1 MESDT
6 SSTYANED
14 IDLKTLML
22 NKTWSIRTISQFIIP
37 FVKRLPAEEF
47 VSNDLLRQR
56 QNHMTHFV
64 RQRYTAPTTAI
75 NSTNQGFP
83 IHPKLGNCGE
93 IHVNLTWL
101 TLPQPPVTLKTSN
114 ASRRSRARGSPIH
127 IYIPVTVDDKVV
139 TSLLLCYSTWTK
151 NSTDLMSFSYL
162 LHRGNTHIFSIICTY
177 FETILGCHISPNVFH
192 PSSSNVISSM
202 AQWSVIPFL
211 LHQQEHPKTAY
222 SPKGSATNKPLELTF
237 QTPSHI
243 QEQGLSYITI
253 TIPPASVE
261 RLNISIAEIL
271 LPEPQQQRHKL
282 YSKDEATLP
291 TLQAIQFFLQNTFHI
306 DITSFPLTRVSCND
320 IGIIGCDGRI
330 KLFSLPFVDL
340 VLKGIQGMVDEKYA
354 NLDIIE

>member
-1 MESDT
+1 
-6 SSTYANED
+6 
-14 IDLKTLML
+14 
-22 NKTWSIRTISQFIIP
+22 
-37 FVKRLPAEEF
+37 
-47 VSNDLLRQR
+47 
-56 QNHMTHFV
+56 
-64 RQRYTAPTTAI
+64 
-75 NSTNQGFP
+75 
-83 IHPKLGNCGE
+83 
-93 IHVNLTWL
+93 
-101 TLPQPPVTLKTSN
+101 
-114 ASRRSRARGSPIH
+114 
-127 IYIPVTVDDKVV
+127 
-139 TSLLLCYSTWTK
+139 
-151 NSTDLMSFSYL
+151 
-162 LHRGNTHIFSIICTY
+162 
-177 FETILGCHISPNVFH
+177 
-192 PSSSNVISSM
+192 M

-211 LHQQEHPKTAY
+211 LHQQEHPKTAC

-354 NLDIIE
+354 DLDIIE